1 MRMVSDMKTMVLT
14 MVQVRNNSGILFF
27 RRHKSGNFDVFF
39 KIFVK
44 K

>member
-1 MRMVSDMKTMVLT
+1 MRMVPDMKTMVLM
-14 MVQVRNNSGILFF
+14 MVPVKNNSGILFF
-27 RRHKSGNFDVFF
+27 RRHKSGNFDDFF

>member
-1 MRMVSDMKTMVLT
+1 MRMVPDMKTMVLM
-14 MVQVRNNSGILFF
+14 MVPVRNNSGILFF
-27 RRHKSGNFDVFF
+27 RRHKSGNIDDFF